1 MDQRADRNRIYSAG
15 KWDGRSPRRHTDI
28 LALSHTFFGNDPIT
42 QLLNEAH
49 DSSAGVVIAL
59 DANDSI
65 TLNHVT
71 VAQLTQH
78 PSDFHFFKKLMASQC
93 VSELS

>member
-1 MDQRADRNRIYSAG
+1 MVKDFDIN
-15 KWDGRSPRRHTDI
+15 HDI

-78 PSDFHFFKKLMASQC
+78 PSDFHFF
-93 VSELS
+93 